1 MTPPDAPVPAPVAH
15 PAPDRR
21 SLPVQVAEALIDAV
35 VAGRYP
41 PGTTLPPERE
51 LAGQLGI
58 NRTSLRQA
66 IARVEQT
73 GLVESRQGIGTV
85 VRDPLRSSDS
95 GIVLRALAV
104 AGPDVVAELLEVRAA
119 LAELAGR
126 LAAQQGAGATDVLDA
141 RLDDVRGAVPG
152 SDLQAAELAFFSALV
167 DQGGNRPLRV
177 MMGWL
182 EELYGAT
189 APLFVDAFG
198 STRTVVSGLVPVADA
213 VRRGDASA
221 AETAAGAYAQ
231 ASGRRLLAAVRR
243 GLAGQRAGS

>member
-1 MTPPDAPVPAPVAH
+1 MTPPDTSEPAAVAH

-21 SLPVQVAEALIDAV
+21 SLPAQVAGALIDAV
-35 VAGRYP
+35 VAGHYR

-66 IARVEQT
+66 IARVEQA

-85 VRDPLRSSDS
+85 VRDPLRSTDS
-95 GIVLRALAV
+95 GIVLRALTV
-104 AGPDVVAELLEVRAA
+104 AGPDVVAELLDVRAT
-119 LAELAGR
+119 LAGLAGR
-126 LAAQQGAGATDVLDA
+126 LAAGRMAAAAAVLED
-141 RLDDVRGAVPG
+141 RLDDVRHAGAGP
-152 SDLQAAELAFFSALV
+152 DLQAAELAFFSALV
-167 DQGGNRPLRV
+167 DEGGNRPLRV

-198 STRTVVSGLVPVADA
+198 STRTVVAGLVPITEA
-213 VRRGDASA
+213 VRLGDAPA
-221 AETAAGAYAQ
+221 AEEASLAYAR

-243 GLAGQRAGS
+243 GLAGPRAGT